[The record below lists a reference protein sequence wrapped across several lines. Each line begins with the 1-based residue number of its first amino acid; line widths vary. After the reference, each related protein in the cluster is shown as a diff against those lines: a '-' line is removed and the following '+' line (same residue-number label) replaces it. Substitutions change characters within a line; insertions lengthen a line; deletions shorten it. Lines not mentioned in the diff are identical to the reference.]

1 MKTLKYFIAIFAMS
15 FACNMQAQVTYET
28 NNPTA
33 NPIPMGFLGWD
44 DNTNQTLTI
53 RQNNWP
59 RMRIWGENWAGYN
72 SVAGVNNALRIWMP
86 LGTNIMKTTDILIF
100 TPPPLPKFNSPLL
113 GL

>member
-1 MKTLKYFIAIFAMS
+1 MKTFFSAIAFCLLFSITLS
-15 FACNMQAQVTYET
+15 SQVTYED
-28 NNPTA
+28 NDPGA
-33 NPIPMGFLGWD
+33 NFPLGFLGWN
-44 DNTNQTLTI
+44 DNSNQTLTI

-100 TPPPLPKFNSPLL
+100 TPPITQI
-113 GL
+113 

>member
-100 TPPPLPKFNSPLL
+100 TPPITQI
-113 GL
+113 